1 MARIKTKIL
10 ERFCYRMATG
20 LNAGVDILTLLQRE
34 TESGTPQNRRWMQE
48 VVQRVRQ
55 GESLTDA
62 LSEQGNYFPSL
73 MLEMVHVGEQ
83 SGRLGDVFQ
92 HLADHYA
99 SLQKLYRGFLAMIW
113 WPAFEFVGAIFII
126 SLLITVLG
134 VIAESTQTEPI
145 DIFGL
150 GLPWQGNLTLFL
162 GGVFV
167 MVGSVFLLLCGL
179 LRGWFGSAP
188 LAFAMRIPVLGS
200 SLRLLSLSRFAW
212 SFGMAIDAGMD
223 ALKSVQ
229 LGLSST
235 QNPMFMSYE
244 GQILDGLERGRQFH
258 EVLGAAGVFP
268 DDFLD
273 VIETAEISGTLT
285 ESLNRLSE
293 DYQERAATAFRAL
306 SVVGGIA
313 VMLMV
318 GGMVIV
324 CAISLI
330 MKLYIGPIYDALD
343 GNF

>member
-1 MARIKTKIL
+1 
-10 ERFCYRMATG
+10 
-20 LNAGVDILTLLQRE
+20 
-34 TESGTPQNRRWMQE
+34 
-48 VVQRVRQ
+48 
-55 GESLTDA
+55 
-62 LSEQGNYFPSL
+62 
-73 MLEMVHVGEQ
+73 
-83 SGRLGDVFQ
+83 
-92 HLADHYA
+92 
-99 SLQKLYRGFLAMIW
+99 
-113 WPAFEFVGAIFII
+113 
-126 SLLITVLG
+126 
-134 VIAESTQTEPI
+134 
-145 DIFGL
+145 
-150 GLPWQGNLTLFL
+150 
-162 GGVFV
+162 

-223 ALKSVQ
+223 ALKSAQ

-244 GQILDGLERGRQFH
+244 GQILDGLARGRQFH

-318 GGMVIV
+318 GGMIIV